1 MDGWRSIDASEGGRK
16 EVLDGV
22 LSNQVGG
29 CSCEV
34 EEGSVNLGNKVYAA
48 CERGRSDERACQKC
62 ERTRSAKWHV
72 DTLHT
77 SLTIVAH

>member
-34 EEGSVNLGNKVYAA
+34 EEGSVKLGSK
-48 CERGRSDERACQKC
+48 
-62 ERTRSAKWHV
+62 H
-72 DTLHT
+72 
-77 SLTIVAH
+77 SLYCL